1 MAILKVDTI
10 TSADTPTVSITDGAS
25 ISGVTTFSNEVNIP
39 TWLVHSG
46 DTNTKFGFEG
56 PDTITFETAGS
67 ERLRIASDGKVG
79 INDTSPE
86 ELLDLGESNQQNLK
100 LGQRGYLGQGY
111 STGATILGHSVKAK
125 TTGTTVGGM
134 EVTESNSGGGAPSA
148 IRMQSGNIEFHT
160 AASGTSGAAFDS
172 ERLRID
178 EAGNANI
185 TGICTATSFALAT
198 SGKAFPCYEF
208 SSWYL
213 SSIFDPASADCFI
226 ENWAESNGP
235 AYARLG
241 TAPTYASGVWTPP
254 SAGYWKMTAMVVYY
268 HDTAVGDSG
277 AHAIRVSTDSGSNYN
292 NVSTT
297 GFRIDNDANIKRTTV
312 ICASFKVATAATFR
326 MGVYGIGV
334 NVNQFRYMSGSQVD
348 AGGCS
353 LLIEK
358 VAEIET

>member
-1 MAILKVDTI
+1 MGGAPASSYPFGVYT
-10 TSADTPTVSITDGAS
+10 TGTGYVYTETGGSGAS
-25 ISGVTTFSNEVNIP
+25 AGLRAKAGTADYTIYTTQGTGQLAIY
-39 TWLVHSG
+39 
-46 DTNTKFGFEG
+46 DNTSSATRF
-56 PDTITFETAGS
+56 
-67 ERLRIASDGKVG
+67 RIASDGKVA

-125 TTGTTVGGM
+125 TTGTTIAGM

-148 IRMQSGNIEFHT
+148 IRMQNGNIEFHT
-160 AASGTSGAAFDS
+160 AGSGTSGATFDS

-178 EAGNANI
+178 ESGNLNI
-185 TGICTATSFALAT
+185 VGVCTANSYALAT

-241 TAPTYASGVWTPP
+241 TAPSYASGVWTPP

-268 HDTAVGDSG
+268 HDQAVGDSG

-292 NVSTT
+292 NVATT

>member
-1 MAILKVDTI
+1 MFFLSTLNVSTI
-10 TSADTPTVSITDGAS
+10 
-25 ISGVTTFSNEVNIP
+25 E
-39 TWLVHSG
+39 
-46 DTNTKFGFEG
+46 
-56 PDTITFETAGS
+56 
-67 ERLRIASDGKVG
+67 
-79 INDTSPE
+79 
-86 ELLDLGESNQQNLK
+86 Q
-100 LGQRGYLGQGY
+100 
-111 STGATILGHSVKAK
+111 
-125 TTGTTVGGM
+125 
-134 EVTESNSGGGAPSA
+134 
-148 IRMQSGNIEFHT
+148 
-160 AASGTSGAAFDS
+160 
-172 ERLRID
+172 
-178 EAGNANI
+178 
-185 TGICTATSFALAT
+185 

-213 SSIFDPASADCFI
+213 TSIFDPASASCFI

-241 TAPTYASGVWTPP
+241 TAPSYSSGVWTPS

-268 HDTAVGDSG
+268 HAAAVGDSG

-334 NVNQFRYMSGSQVD
+334 NVNQFRYMGGSQVD